1 VPQAEDFKF
10 SVEQKID
17 ADEIRVLRFTA
28 TEGISQCYAY
38 DLELGSFEIDVKPD
52 DVVCEK
58 GMLQIDTAHG
68 PRLTHGI
75 VSRWE
80 EVGTSKAL
88 TYYSAR
94 LVPRLWTLTLKRQSR
109 IFQNLKTPE
118 ILKKV
123 LEESEVTSDR
133 YRLALSL
140 NYAPRLYC
148 VQYRETDY
156 DFINRLMEEEG
167 MFFFFEHTDDQD
179 VLVIGDKSDVHQA
192 LPHDPALRY
201 RESDA
206 GMLSEETVTGFRYA
220 RTLRTGAVAL
230 KEYDFKK
237 PKLVL
242 DAKTEDAS
250 AKEKK
255 FLAYD
260 YPGEYHTSELGKQ
273 LAKIR
278 LEEERAESVLGSGET
293 DSRRLEPG
301 WKFKLEEHPTDA
313 LNQEYLIVRTRH
325 VGEQPHAGGGASGSE
340 KTRVWHTFFEVI
352 PYAVPWRTPRLTPRP
367 RVDGPQTAVV
377 VGPSGEEIHCDEHGR
392 IKVKFHWDRE
402 GKADDTSSCWIRV
415 SQPWGGAGYGG
426 MFIPRVGQE
435 VVVEFLEGDPDR
447 PLITGR
453 VYNAINTPPYALP
466 GQKTVTAMKSAS
478 SPGGDGANEIRFED
492 KKGNEHFL
500 MQAEKDHHLYVKN
513 DAFEWVGND
522 QHVVVAR
529 DRLGDVQRDEHVK
542 ITRDELVDVGR
553 DQSVNIG
560 GKQMIHVAGTRTLSV
575 AGDAHESFSA
585 NMSTDVGGSLFL
597 KVGGSLVIEAGSD
610 ITLKV
615 GSNFVLIDSS
625 GITMV
630 GSQIKLNSGGSAKSG
645 KAIKKVPAV
654 KPKKAGGAINAG
666 SGSTLKGA
674 GGALGGVGAAMAS
687 LSSSGSPAGGGD
699 HRPSHNDP
707 VPGSSPPP
715 GKTWV
720 EILLQDANKEP
731 VAGEPYEVELPDK
744 KIATGTTGA
753 DGVARIEGVEP
764 GSCKIRFPRLD
775 KNSWRKA

>member
-1 VPQAEDFKF
+1 MPRAEDFKF
-10 SVEQKID
+10 SVEGKID
-17 ADEIRVLRFTA
+17 ADEIRILRFTG

-38 DLELGSFEIDVKPD
+38 DLELGSFEVDVKPD
-52 DVVCEK
+52 DVIGEK
-58 GMLQIDTAHG
+58 GTLEIDTAHG
-68 PRLTHGI
+68 PRLIHGI

-80 EVGTSKAL
+80 EVGTSKTL
-88 TYYSAR
+88 SYYSAR

-109 IFQNLKTPE
+109 IFQNLSTPE

-123 LEESEVTSDR
+123 LEESEITGDR
-133 YRLALSL
+133 YKLALSAK
-140 NYAPRLYC
+140 YEKRLYC
-148 VQYRETDY
+148 VQYRESDY
-156 DFINRLMEEEG
+156 DFLNRLMEEEG

-179 VLVIGDKSDVHQA
+179 ILVIGDKSDVHKD
-192 LPHDPALRY
+192 LPNDPALRY

-206 GMLSEETVTGFRYA
+206 GMLSEETVTGFRYT

-242 DAKTEDAS
+242 ESKTEDAS

-260 YPGEYHTSELGKQ
+260 YPGEYHTNDLGKQ

-278 LEEERAESVLGSGET
+278 LEEERAESCLGSGET

-301 WKFKLEEHPTDA
+301 WKFKLEEHPHDD
-313 LNQEYLIVRTRH
+313 LNVEYLIVRTRH
-325 VGEQPHAGGGASGSE
+325 VGEQPHAGAGAEGGE

-352 PYAVPWRTPRLTPRP
+352 PFAVPWRTPRLTPRP

-377 VGPSGEEIHCDEHGR
+377 VGPSGEEIHCDDHGR

-402 GKADDTSSCWIRV
+402 GKADDTASCWIRV

-447 PLITGR
+447 PLVTGR
-453 VYNAINTPPYALP
+453 VYNALNTPPYPLP
-466 GQKTVTAMKSAS
+466 AQKTVTAMKSAS
-478 SPGGDGANEIRFED
+478 SPGGEGANEIRFED
-492 KKGNEHFL
+492 KKGSEHFL
-500 MQAEKDHHLYVKN
+500 VQAEKDHHLYVKN

-522 QHVVVAR
+522 QHAVVAR
-529 DRLGDVQRDEHVK
+529 DRLSDVQRDQHVK
-542 ITRDELVDVGR
+542 TTRDDLVDVGR

-560 GKQMIHVAGTRTLSV
+560 GKQMIHVASTRTLSV
-575 AGDAHESFSA
+575 TGDAHESFGGA
-585 NMSTDVGGSLFL
+585 MSTDVGGACFL
-597 KVGGSLVIEAGSD
+597 KVGGSLVIESGAD

-630 GSQIKLNSGGSAKSG
+630 GSQIKLNSGGSGKTG
-645 KAIKKVPAV
+645 KAVKKVPAV
-654 KPKKAGGAINAG
+654 KPKKAGAAINAG
-666 SGSTLKGA
+666 GGSTAKGA
-674 GGALGGVGAAMAS
+674 AGMLGAVAAAMAS
-687 LSSSGSPAGGGD
+687 LSSAGSAAGAQAD
-699 HRPSHNDP
+699 HRPTHTDP
-707 VPGSSPPP
+707 PPGSSPP

-720 EILLQDANKEP
+720 EILLQDANQEP

-775 KNSWRKA
+775 KSSWRKA